1 MKIFSSFLVFNA
13 LEIYVCL
20 WTTTTNLKIHLTK
33 EDTKISNMKEIEI
46 SLKRKMAHVLD
57 VEMAVQEAEL
67 KKKKKKINI
76 FFPLGL
82 DGRFTTSLCSHLF
95 RFPLPCT
102 TKRTLNNFENILLF
116 SKFPLSARKLKRFVN
131 WELPDSG
138 AIFIYF
144 SRNRFLE
151 WKQHI
156 KRLFLKNYFDH
167 IIWYTFYKC
176 FLENFMDYVRHGK
189 IQGRSSVFF
198 KSHCPCILPC
208 LT

>member
-1 MKIFSSFLVFNA
+1 
-13 LEIYVCL
+13 
-20 WTTTTNLKIHLTK
+20 
-33 EDTKISNMKEIEI
+33 MKEIEI

-67 KKKKKKINI
+67 KKKKKKKKINI

-131 WELPDSG
+131 
-138 AIFIYF
+138 
-144 SRNRFLE
+144 
-151 WKQHI
+151 
-156 KRLFLKNYFDH
+156 
-167 IIWYTFYKC
+167 
-176 FLENFMDYVRHGK
+176 
-189 IQGRSSVFF
+189 
-198 KSHCPCILPC
+198 
-208 LT
+208 